1 MKFLR
6 NLIASILGTLIAMGI
21 AFFLFLIVVA
31 ALSETEV
38 VKVSANSVLTLNIDV
53 QVKDYA
59 PKSEDP
65 IEEILGLNDE
75 RMGLNE
81 VLNAIENAKTDPN
94 ITGISVPSL
103 RGSLGIAQLAS
114 IREKLQDFKDSGK
127 FVYAY
132 ADVYDQKSYYLASVA
147 DSLFLNP
154 FGEIGFSGLG
164 SEVLFFKDLEDKSGV
179 KLEVIRHGK
188 YKSAVEPF
196 LFNEMSD
203 ENREQIHAFL
213 SSIWKEM
220 LDDIAESRE
229 LSVEELNTIA
239 DNLSGRNASMALES
253 KLVDAVV
260 YQDIYNEKLK
270 AAIGISEKKNVPN
283 VSISDYIST
292 GKGRLKG
299 SGSDRIAVIYAQGD
313 IIYGK
318 GNEEFIGQELIIKAL
333 RKARKSSSVKAIVL
347 RVDSPGGSALASE
360 LIWREIALTKE
371 EIPVIV
377 SMGNVAAS
385 GGYYIACNADRIFAA
400 PTTITGSI
408 GVFGVLPN
416 IEKFADRIGINAEQV
431 RTNSGAYYSVFEP
444 MTEAFR
450 TVTTEG
456 IEKVYTTFLDRVAA
470 GRSMTVEEVHEV
482 AQGRVW
488 SGAEAID
495 KGLVDELGT
504 LEDAIA
510 YAAELVGLESFRT
523 RNYPSYDSDLEDMF
537 KGFPFSRTSEELI
550 EKEIG
555 SENYKR
561 YQKIKSLAGMRG
573 VQARIPFLME
583 IN

>member
-38 VKVSANSVLTLNIDV
+38 VKVSANSVLSLNLDV

-65 IEEILGLNDE
+65 LEEILGLNAE

-81 VLNAIENAKTDPN
+81 VLNAIENAKEDPN
-94 ITGISVPSL
+94 IKGISIPSL

-114 IREKLQDFKDSGK
+114 VRDKLNEFKESGK

-132 ADVYDQKSYYLASVA
+132 ADVFDQKSYYLASVA
-147 DSLFLNP
+147 DSVYLNP

-213 SSIWKEM
+213 TSIWKEM
-220 LDDIAESRE
+220 LNDVAESRQ
-229 LSVEELNTIA
+229 LSIEELNTIA
-239 DNLSGRNASMALES
+239 DNLSGRNASLALES
-253 KLVDAVV
+253 KLVDGVI

-270 AAIGISEKKNVPN
+270 AAMGIAEKKNVPS
-283 VSISDYIST
+283 VSIGDYIST

-318 GNEEFIGQELIIKAL
+318 GNEDFIGQELIINAL

-377 SMGNVAAS
+377 SMGNLAAS

-416 IEKFADRIGINAEQV
+416 IEKFANNIGINAEQV
-431 RTNSGAYYSVFEP
+431 RTNSGAYYSIFEP

-456 IEKVYTTFLDRVAA
+456 VEKVYTTFLERVAE
-470 GRSMTVEEVHEV
+470 GRSMTVEEVNEV

-510 YAAELVGLESFRT
+510 YAADLVGLESFRT
-523 RNYPSYDSDLEDMF
+523 RNYPSYDSDLEDRLR
-537 KGFPFSRTSEELI
+537 GFPFSRSSDELI

-561 YQKIKSLAGMRG
+561 YQKIKSLAAMRG